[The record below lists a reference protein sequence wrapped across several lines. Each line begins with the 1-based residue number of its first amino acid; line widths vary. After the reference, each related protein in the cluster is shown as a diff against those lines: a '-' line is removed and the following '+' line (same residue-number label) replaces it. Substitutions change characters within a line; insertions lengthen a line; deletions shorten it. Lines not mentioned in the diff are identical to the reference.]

1 MYTAKDIRNL
11 ALLGHGGDGKSAL
24 CESMLYVT
32 KAITRLGKR
41 ADGTTVSDFD
51 DEEKKR
57 QYSIKTSV
65 IPVEFGGC
73 KLNVLDNP
81 GYFDFAA
88 EIVQSLRVADAGLI
102 CLTAKSG
109 IAVGTEKGWKSLADA
124 GLPAMFYVSKLD
136 EEHANFFN
144 TFDSLR
150 DIFGASVIPFTF
162 PILHGEE
169 AVGVVDLVS
178 KKAYDVSGKEIAL
191 PAEAEEKIEEYMA
204 ELNEQVAET
213 DEALME
219 KFFME
224 EPFTEEELL
233 KGIKEGIRQRSVTP
247 VFCGCAMNGLGTA
260 ALLDN
265 LVRFA
270 PSPLEGKPAVR
281 VDEEGKESEFPLNP
295 DGPATAFVFNT
306 VADQYG
312 KNSYFKVLSG
322 NIEDTMTVVNA
333 RTGDNEKLGNTF
345 FPKGKDNAK
354 TAKVCCGDIGVFTK
368 LASVRTGDT
377 LCQPGKLVTIKP
389 MTYAEPCYRMAIY
402 AKTKGQEDKVAA
414 GLVKLNEEGI
424 RQRSV
429 TPVFCGCAMN
439 GLGTAA
445 LLDNLVR
452 FAPSPLEGKPAV
464 RVDEEG
470 KESEFPL
477 NPDGPATAFVFNTV
491 ADQYGKNSYFKVL
504 SGNIEDTMTVVNA
517 RTGDNEKLGNTFF
530 PKGKDNAKTAKVCCG
545 DIGVFTKLASVRT
558 GDTLCQ
564 PGKLVTIKPMTYAEP
579 CYRMAIYAKTKGQ
592 EDKVAAGL
600 VKLNEE
606 DASFTYGNDPETKE
620 MIIAG
625 VCDIHLSVI
634 IAKLLS
640 KYKVEAELRPAKI
653 AYRETIKKK
662 VEIHGRHK
670 KQSGGHGQFGDVY
683 IRFEPQSESED
694 MIFADETVGG
704 CVPKNFIPSVEKGL
718 RNCIGKGVLAG
729 YPVVFLKST
738 LYFGSYHPVDSSD
751 MAFQTAAGIAYKEG
765 LPTAGPTLLEPI
777 GELKVFIPDANMG
790 DIIGDLNKRR
800 GRVMGMNPD
809 PDNRGW
815 QIVEAEVPMGEM
827 SSYAIDL
834 RSMSQGRGSYSLK
847 FVRYEEVPQINQAKI
862 IEDAKK
868 ADEE

>member
-414 GLVKLNEEGI
+414 GLVKLNEE
-424 RQRSV
+424 
-429 TPVFCGCAMN
+429 
-439 GLGTAA
+439 
-445 LLDNLVR
+445 
-452 FAPSPLEGKPAV
+452 
-464 RVDEEG
+464 
-470 KESEFPL
+470 
-477 NPDGPATAFVFNTV
+477 
-491 ADQYGKNSYFKVL
+491 
-504 SGNIEDTMTVVNA
+504 
-517 RTGDNEKLGNTFF
+517 
-530 PKGKDNAKTAKVCCG
+530 
-545 DIGVFTKLASVRT
+545 
-558 GDTLCQ
+558 
-564 PGKLVTIKPMTYAEP
+564 
-579 CYRMAIYAKTKGQ
+579 
-592 EDKVAAGL
+592 
-600 VKLNEE
+600 

-683 IRFEPQSESED
+683 IRFEPQSESEE

-718 RNCIGKGVLAG
+718 RNCVGKGVLAG
-729 YPVVFLKST
+729 YPVVFLKAT

-777 GELKVFIPDANMG
+777 GELKVLIPDANMG
-790 DIIGDLNKRR
+790 DVIGDLNKRR

-809 PDNRGW
+809 PENPGY
-815 QIVEAEVPMGEM
+815 QTVEAEVPMGEM
-827 SSYAIDL
+827 SSYTIDL
-834 RSMSQGRGSYSLK
+834 RAMSQGRGSYTLK
-847 FVRYEEVPQINQAKI
+847 FIRYEEVPQMNQAKI

-868 ADEE
+868 DEEEG

>member
-1 MYTAKDIRNL
+1 MYTAQDIRNL

-322 NIEDTMTVVNA
+322 
-333 RTGDNEKLGNTF
+333 
-345 FPKGKDNAK
+345 
-354 TAKVCCGDIGVFTK
+354 
-368 LASVRTGDT
+368 S
-377 LCQPGKLVTIKP
+377 
-389 MTYAEPCYRMAIY
+389 
-402 AKTKGQEDKVAA
+402 
-414 GLVKLNEEGI
+414 
-424 RQRSV
+424 
-429 TPVFCGCAMN
+429 
-439 GLGTAA
+439 
-445 LLDNLVR
+445 
-452 FAPSPLEGKPAV
+452 
-464 RVDEEG
+464 
-470 KESEFPL
+470 
-477 NPDGPATAFVFNTV
+477 
-491 ADQYGKNSYFKVL
+491 
-504 SGNIEDTMTVVNA
+504 IEDTMTVVNA

-683 IRFEPQSESED
+683 IRFEPQSESEE

-718 RNCIGKGVLAG
+718 RNCVGKGVLAG

>member
-233 KGIKEGIRQRSVTP
+233 KGIKDGIRQRSVTP
-247 VFCGCAMNGLGTA
+247 VFCGCAMNGLG

-295 DGPATAFVFNT
+295 DGPV
-306 VADQYG
+306 
-312 KNSYFKVLSG
+312 
-322 NIEDTMTVVNA
+322 
-333 RTGDNEKLGNTF
+333 
-345 FPKGKDNAK
+345 
-354 TAKVCCGDIGVFTK
+354 
-368 LASVRTGDT
+368 
-377 LCQPGKLVTIKP
+377 
-389 MTYAEPCYRMAIY
+389 
-402 AKTKGQEDKVAA
+402 
-414 GLVKLNEEGI
+414 
-424 RQRSV
+424 
-429 TPVFCGCAMN
+429 
-439 GLGTAA
+439 
-445 LLDNLVR
+445 
-452 FAPSPLEGKPAV
+452 
-464 RVDEEG
+464 
-470 KESEFPL
+470 
-477 NPDGPATAFVFNTV
+477 TAFVFNTV

-683 IRFEPQSESED
+683 IRFEPQSESEE

-718 RNCIGKGVLAG
+718 RNCVGKGVLAG
-729 YPVVFLKST
+729 YPVVFLKAT

>member
-233 KGIKEGIRQRSVTP
+233 KGIKDGIRQRSVTP

-295 DGPATAFVFNT
+295 DGPVTAFVFNT

-368 LASVRTGDT
+368 FSSV
-377 LCQPGKLVTIKP
+377 L
-389 MTYAEPCYRMAIY
+389 
-402 AKTKGQEDKVAA
+402 
-414 GLVKLNEEGI
+414 
-424 RQRSV
+424 
-429 TPVFCGCAMN
+429 
-439 GLGTAA
+439 
-445 LLDNLVR
+445 
-452 FAPSPLEGKPAV
+452 
-464 RVDEEG
+464 
-470 KESEFPL
+470 
-477 NPDGPATAFVFNTV
+477 
-491 ADQYGKNSYFKVL
+491 
-504 SGNIEDTMTVVNA
+504 
-517 RTGDNEKLGNTFF
+517 
-530 PKGKDNAKTAKVCCG
+530 
-545 DIGVFTKLASVRT
+545 T

>member
-414 GLVKLNEEGI
+414 GLVKLNEE
-424 RQRSV
+424 
-429 TPVFCGCAMN
+429 
-439 GLGTAA
+439 
-445 LLDNLVR
+445 
-452 FAPSPLEGKPAV
+452 
-464 RVDEEG
+464 
-470 KESEFPL
+470 
-477 NPDGPATAFVFNTV
+477 
-491 ADQYGKNSYFKVL
+491 
-504 SGNIEDTMTVVNA
+504 
-517 RTGDNEKLGNTFF
+517 
-530 PKGKDNAKTAKVCCG
+530 
-545 DIGVFTKLASVRT
+545 
-558 GDTLCQ
+558 
-564 PGKLVTIKPMTYAEP
+564 
-579 CYRMAIYAKTKGQ
+579 
-592 EDKVAAGL
+592 
-600 VKLNEE
+600 

-670 KQSGGHGQFGDVY
+670 KQSGGHGQYGHVKMRFSASGDLEKPYV
-683 IRFEPQSESED
+683 FEQEV
-694 MIFADETVGG
+694 VGG
-704 CVPKNFIPSVEKGL
+704 AVPKNFIPSVEKGL

>member
-224 EPFTEEELL
+224 EPFTKEELL
-233 KGIKEGIRQRSVTP
+233 KGIK
-247 VFCGCAMNGLGTA
+247 
-260 ALLDN
+260 
-265 LVRFA
+265 
-270 PSPLEGKPAVR
+270 
-281 VDEEGKESEFPLNP
+281 
-295 DGPATAFVFNT
+295 
-306 VADQYG
+306 
-312 KNSYFKVLSG
+312 
-322 NIEDTMTVVNA
+322 
-333 RTGDNEKLGNTF
+333 
-345 FPKGKDNAK
+345 
-354 TAKVCCGDIGVFTK
+354 
-368 LASVRTGDT
+368 
-377 LCQPGKLVTIKP
+377 
-389 MTYAEPCYRMAIY
+389 
-402 AKTKGQEDKVAA
+402 
-414 GLVKLNEEGI
+414 EGI

-809 PDNRGW
+809 PDTRGW

>member
-1 MYTAKDIRNL
+1 MAYTANDIRNIS
-11 ALLGHGGDGKSAL
+11 LLGHGGDGKSAL

-224 EPFTEEELL
+224 EPFTVEELL

-295 DGPATAFVFNT
+295 N
-306 VADQYG
+306 
-312 KNSYFKVLSG
+312 
-322 NIEDTMTVVNA
+322 
-333 RTGDNEKLGNTF
+333 
-345 FPKGKDNAK
+345 
-354 TAKVCCGDIGVFTK
+354 
-368 LASVRTGDT
+368 
-377 LCQPGKLVTIKP
+377 
-389 MTYAEPCYRMAIY
+389 
-402 AKTKGQEDKVAA
+402 
-414 GLVKLNEEGI
+414 
-424 RQRSV
+424 
-429 TPVFCGCAMN
+429 
-439 GLGTAA
+439 
-445 LLDNLVR
+445 
-452 FAPSPLEGKPAV
+452 
-464 RVDEEG
+464 
-470 KESEFPL
+470 
-477 NPDGPATAFVFNTV
+477 GPATAFVFNTV

>member
-265 LVRFA
+265 LVR
-270 PSPLEGKPAVR
+270 
-281 VDEEGKESEFPLNP
+281 
-295 DGPATAFVFNT
+295 
-306 VADQYG
+306 Y
-312 KNSYFKVLSG
+312 
-322 NIEDTMTVVNA
+322 
-333 RTGDNEKLGNTF
+333 
-345 FPKGKDNAK
+345 
-354 TAKVCCGDIGVFTK
+354 
-368 LASVRTGDT
+368 
-377 LCQPGKLVTIKP
+377 
-389 MTYAEPCYRMAIY
+389 
-402 AKTKGQEDKVAA
+402 
-414 GLVKLNEEGI
+414 
-424 RQRSV
+424 
-429 TPVFCGCAMN
+429 
-439 GLGTAA
+439 
-445 LLDNLVR
+445 
-452 FAPSPLEGKPAV
+452 APSPLEGKPAV

-683 IRFEPQSESED
+683 IRFEPQSESEE

-718 RNCIGKGVLAG
+718 RNCVGKGVLAG
-729 YPVVFLKST
+729 YPVVFLKAT

>member
-233 KGIKEGIRQRSVTP
+233 KGIKDGIRQRSVTP

-345 FPKGKDNAK
+345 FPKGKDN
-354 TAKVCCGDIGVFTK
+354 T
-368 LASVRTGDT
+368 
-377 LCQPGKLVTIKP
+377 
-389 MTYAEPCYRMAIY
+389 
-402 AKTKGQEDKVAA
+402 
-414 GLVKLNEEGI
+414 
-424 RQRSV
+424 
-429 TPVFCGCAMN
+429 
-439 GLGTAA
+439 
-445 LLDNLVR
+445 
-452 FAPSPLEGKPAV
+452 
-464 RVDEEG
+464 
-470 KESEFPL
+470 
-477 NPDGPATAFVFNTV
+477 
-491 ADQYGKNSYFKVL
+491 
-504 SGNIEDTMTVVNA
+504 
-517 RTGDNEKLGNTFF
+517 
-530 PKGKDNAKTAKVCCG
+530 KTAKVCCG

-827 SSYAIDL
+827 STSAIDL

>member
-233 KGIKEGIRQRSVTP
+233 KGIKDGIRQRSVTP

-295 DGPATAFVFNT
+295 DGPVT
-306 VADQYG
+306 V
-312 KNSYFKVLSG
+312 
-322 NIEDTMTVVNA
+322 
-333 RTGDNEKLGNTF
+333 
-345 FPKGKDNAK
+345 
-354 TAKVCCGDIGVFTK
+354 
-368 LASVRTGDT
+368 
-377 LCQPGKLVTIKP
+377 
-389 MTYAEPCYRMAIY
+389 
-402 AKTKGQEDKVAA
+402 
-414 GLVKLNEEGI
+414 
-424 RQRSV
+424 
-429 TPVFCGCAMN
+429 
-439 GLGTAA
+439 
-445 LLDNLVR
+445 
-452 FAPSPLEGKPAV
+452 
-464 RVDEEG
+464 
-470 KESEFPL
+470 
-477 NPDGPATAFVFNTV
+477 FVFNTV

-683 IRFEPQSESED
+683 IRFEPQSESEE

-718 RNCIGKGVLAG
+718 RNCVGKGVLAG
-729 YPVVFLKST
+729 YPVVFLKAT

>member
-233 KGIKEGIRQRSVTP
+233 KGIK
-247 VFCGCAMNGLGTA
+247 
-260 ALLDN
+260 
-265 LVRFA
+265 
-270 PSPLEGKPAVR
+270 
-281 VDEEGKESEFPLNP
+281 
-295 DGPATAFVFNT
+295 
-306 VADQYG
+306 
-312 KNSYFKVLSG
+312 
-322 NIEDTMTVVNA
+322 
-333 RTGDNEKLGNTF
+333 
-345 FPKGKDNAK
+345 
-354 TAKVCCGDIGVFTK
+354 
-368 LASVRTGDT
+368 
-377 LCQPGKLVTIKP
+377 
-389 MTYAEPCYRMAIY
+389 
-402 AKTKGQEDKVAA
+402 
-414 GLVKLNEEGI
+414 EGI

-847 FVRYEEVPQINQAKI
+847 FVRYEEVPQINQEKI

>member
-1 MYTAKDIRNL
+1 MYTAKDIRNI

-24 CESMLYVT
+24 CESMLFLT

-51 DEEKKR
+51 EEEKKR

-65 IPVEFGGC
+65 IPVEFAGT

-88 EIVQSLRVADAGLI
+88 EVVQSLRVADAGII

-109 IAVGTEKGWKSLADA
+109 IAVGTEKSWKSLADA
-124 GLPAMFYVSKLD
+124 DLPAMFYVSKLD
-136 EEHANFFN
+136 EEHANFFG
-144 TFDSLR
+144 TFDSIR
-150 DIFGASVIPFTF
+150 DTFGASAIPFTF
-162 PILHGEE
+162 PILNGEE
-169 AVGVVDLVS
+169 AVGIVDLIE
-178 KKAYDVSGKEIAL
+178 KKAYGVDGKEIAL
-191 PAEAEEKIEEYMA
+191 PADAEEKIEEYMM
-204 ELNEQVAET
+204 ELNEQIAET

-224 EPFTEEELL
+224 EPFTAEEML
-233 KGIKEGIRQRSVTP
+233 KGIKDGIKQRSITP
-247 VFCGCAMNGLGTA
+247 VFCGCSTNGLGTIR
-260 ALLDN
+260 LMEN
-265 LVRFA
+265 LKKFA
-270 PSPLEGKPAVR
+270 PSPLEGKPVVI
-281 VDEEGKESEFPLNP
+281 VDEDGNESEMAI
-295 DGPATAFVFNT
+295 DPAGSPMAFVFNT
-306 VADQYG
+306 MADQYG
-312 KNSYFKVLSG
+312 KNSYFKVISG
-322 NIEDTMTVVNA
+322 DIEDTMTVVNA

-345 FPKGKDNAK
+345 FPRGKDNTK
-354 TAKVCCGDIGVFTK
+354 TGKVCCGDIGVFTK

-377 LCQPGKLVTIKP
+377 LGLAGKVVTVKG

-402 AKTKGQEDKVAA
+402 AKTKGQEDKVA
-414 GLVKLNEEGI
+414 
-424 RQRSV
+424 S
-429 TPVFCGCAMN
+429 
-439 GLGTAA
+439 
-445 LLDNLVR
+445 
-452 FAPSPLEGKPAV
+452 
-464 RVDEEG
+464 
-470 KESEFPL
+470 
-477 NPDGPATAFVFNTV
+477 
-491 ADQYGKNSYFKVL
+491 
-504 SGNIEDTMTVVNA
+504 
-517 RTGDNEKLGNTFF
+517 
-530 PKGKDNAKTAKVCCG
+530 
-545 DIGVFTKLASVRT
+545 
-558 GDTLCQ
+558 
-564 PGKLVTIKPMTYAEP
+564 
-579 CYRMAIYAKTKGQ
+579 
-592 EDKVAAGL
+592 GL

-634 IAKLLS
+634 IAKLAS

-683 IRFEPQSESED
+683 IRFEPQQESED

-751 MAFQTAAGIAYKEG
+751 MAFQTAAGIAFKEG
-765 LPTAGPTLLEPI
+765 LPTAAPTLLEPI
-777 GELKVFIPDANMG
+777 AELKVYVPDANMG

-809 PDNRGW
+809 PSNRGW
-815 QIVEAEVPMGEM
+815 QVVEAEVPVGEM
-827 SSYAIDL
+827 TSYAIDL
-834 RSMSQGRGSYSLK
+834 RSMTQGRGSYSLK
-847 FVRYEEVPQINQAKI
+847 FVRYEEVPQMNQAKI

-868 ADEE
+868 DEEE